1 MGKKMVVNL
10 HKRCISVCWLAF
22 FPLAWDPREKVG
34 QCFIKQVSLKTWLMP
49 TLLVFS
55 AAQFKTMLPYVFIQ
69 NNVRKISLQ
78 HEKKNIPVAQITM
91 WLLGRKDNPYT

>member
-1 MGKKMVVNL
+1 MGKTMVVNL

-34 QCFIKQVSLKTWLMP
+34 QCFISQDLLMP

-55 AAQFKTMLPYVFIQ
+55 AAQFKTMLPYIFIQ
-69 NNVRKISLQ
+69 NNVRRISLQ

-91 WLLGRKDNPYT
+91 WLLGHKYKPYT